1 MTGPPPPPPGTPL
14 QLWVAAER
22 LPQLLAV
29 FPQASLDP
37 PIAAPASLMQTSW
50 TREDALVEL
59 LRGRLE
65 GLGPVT
71 AKGLAIS
78 AGLPTADIDATLLK
92 LEGEGFV
99 LRGRFTPGGEETEWC
114 PRRLLARIH
123 SYTLNRLRQEIEP
136 VSSAD
141 FVRFLLSWQK
151 VTPDQQMEGPQSLLA
166 LIEQLEGF
174 EAPAAAWE
182 GEIFP
187 SRLLE
192 YNPSWLDALCLSGE
206 VVWARLTPGVASKN
220 GGEKAR
226 GSGPVRSTPI
236 ALLRRKDF
244 ALWNSAFP
252 RPSLEDLSFS
262 TTTQVVFDYLKTRGA
277 SFFNDIVE
285 GAKLLRSQ
293 VEESLAE
300 LVAQGLVVSDSF
312 TGLRALLTPS
322 HRKTNAAARRKHRQ
336 PVYDMATAGRWSIL
350 ERRNGIAD
358 VSSANAKRAPAE
370 QPSGRAFAPAA
381 VTVDPESVEK
391 IARIFLK
398 RYGVVFKRLLEREG
412 VTIPWRLLLRTYHRL
427 EARGEIRGGRFV
439 AGISGEQF
447 ALPEAVG
454 LVRSIRRA
462 PALETMISVSAADP
476 LNLVGIIT
484 PGGRITA
491 HASNRVLYRDGTA
504 VAVLEAGETRFLVEL
519 SRAAEWKAKAALL
532 RKATLPVLRTY
543 LRRPA

>member
-1 MTGPPPPPPGTPL
+1 M
-14 QLWVAAER
+14 
-22 LPQLLAV
+22 
-29 FPQASLDP
+29 
-37 PIAAPASLMQTSW
+37 
-50 TREDALVEL
+50 
-59 LRGRLE
+59 
-65 GLGPVT
+65 
-71 AKGLAIS
+71 
-78 AGLPTADIDATLLK
+78 GLPTSDIDATLLK
-92 LEGEGFV
+92 LEAEGFV
-99 LRGRFTPGGEETEWC
+99 LRGRFTPGIDETEWC
-114 PRRLLARIH
+114 ARRLLARIH

-141 FVRFLLSWQK
+141 FMRFLLSWQK
-151 VTPDQQMEGPQSLLA
+151 VAPDQQMEGPQSLLA

-187 SRLLE
+187 ARLLE
-192 YNPSWLDALCLSGE
+192 YNPAWLDALCLSGE
-206 VVWARLTPGVASKN
+206 VVWARLTPATPSKN
-220 GGEKAR
+220 GQEKAR

-244 ALWNSAFP
+244 ALWNAAFP
-252 RPSLEDLSFS
+252 SPVVEELTFS
-262 TTTQVVFDYLKTRGA
+262 TTTEVVYEYLKTRGA
-277 SFFNDIVE
+277 SFFNDIVD

-312 TGLRALLTPS
+312 TGLRALLMPS
-322 HRKTNAAARRKHRQ
+322 HRKTHAAARRKQRQ

-350 ERRNGIAD
+350 QRGSAGAD
-358 VSSANAKRAPAE
+358 VASAPPSRNIPASSPAI
-370 QPSGRAFAPAA
+370 
-381 VTVDPESVEK
+381 DPESAEK
-391 IARIFLK
+391 IARILLK
-398 RYGVVFKRLLEREG
+398 RYGVVFKRLLERED
-412 VTIPWRLLLRTYHRL
+412 VSIPWRVLLRIYHRL

-484 PGGRITA
+484 PGGRISA
-491 HASNRVLYRDGTA
+491 HTSNRILYRDGEP
-504 VAVLEAGETRFLVEL
+504 VAVLESGDTRFLVEL
-519 SRAAEWKAKAALL
+519 SRAMEWKAKAALL
-532 RKATLPVLRTY
+532 RKATPPVLRTY

>member
-1 MTGPPPPPPGTPL
+1 LTP
-14 QLWVAAER
+14 
-22 LPQLLAV
+22 
-29 FPQASLDP
+29 
-37 PIAAPASLMQTSW
+37 
-50 TREDALVEL
+50 
-59 LRGRLE
+59 
-65 GLGPVT
+65 
-71 AKGLAIS
+71 AIS
-78 AGLPTADIDATLLK
+78 A
-92 LEGEGFV
+92 
-99 LRGRFTPGGEETEWC
+99 
-114 PRRLLARIH
+114 
-123 SYTLNRLRQEIEP
+123 
-136 VSSAD
+136 
-141 FVRFLLSWQK
+141 
-151 VTPDQQMEGPQSLLA
+151 
-166 LIEQLEGF
+166 
-174 EAPAAAWE
+174 
-182 GEIFP
+182 
-187 SRLLE
+187 
-192 YNPSWLDALCLSGE
+192 
-206 VVWARLTPGVASKN
+206 KN
-220 GGEKAR
+220 GAERPR

-244 ALWNSAFP
+244 ALWNSVFP
-252 RPSLEDLSFS
+252 RPTVTELTFS
-262 TTTQVVFDYLKTRGA
+262 TTTQVVYDYLQARGA
-277 SFFNDIVE
+277 SFFNDIVD

-350 ERRNGIAD
+350 ERG
-358 VSSANAKRAPAE
+358 
-370 QPSGRAFAPAA
+370 SGDA
-381 VTVDPESVEK
+381 VDPEVAEK
-391 IARIFLK
+391 LARIFLK

-412 VTIPWRLLLRTYHRL
+412 VTIPWRVLLRTYHRL

-462 PALETMISVSAADP
+462 PAVETMISVSAADP

-491 HASNRVLYRDGTA
+491 HASNRVLYRDGAA
-504 VAVLEAGETRFLVEL
+504 VAVLEAGKTRFLVEL

-532 RKATLPVLRTY
+532 RKATPPVLRTY

>member
-1 MTGPPPPPPGTPL
+1 
-14 QLWVAAER
+14 
-22 LPQLLAV
+22 
-29 FPQASLDP
+29 
-37 PIAAPASLMQTSW
+37 
-50 TREDALVEL
+50 
-59 LRGRLE
+59 
-65 GLGPVT
+65 
-71 AKGLAIS
+71 
-78 AGLPTADIDATLLK
+78 
-92 LEGEGFV
+92 
-99 LRGRFTPGGEETEWC
+99 
-114 PRRLLARIH
+114 
-123 SYTLNRLRQEIEP
+123 LNRLRQEIEP

-141 FVRFLLSWQK
+141 FIRFLLSWQK
-151 VTPDQQMEGPQSLLA
+151 VAPDQQVEGPLSLLA

-182 GEIFP
+182 GEILP

-192 YNPSWLDALCLSGE
+192 YNPGWLDALCLSGE
-206 VVWARLTPGVASKN
+206 VVWARLTPGSSSKN
-220 GGEKAR
+220 GDKVR

-252 RPSLEDLSFS
+252 RPSVEDLTFT
-262 TTTQVVFDYLKTRGA
+262 TTTQAVYDHLRARGA

-285 GAKLLRSQ
+285 SSKLLRSQ
-293 VEESLAE
+293 VEEALAE

-322 HRKTNAAARRKHRQ
+322 HRKTNAAARRKQRQ

-350 ERRNGIAD
+350 ERGSDGVIE
-358 VSSANAKRAPAE
+358 PE
-370 QPSGRAFAPAA
+370 AA
-381 VTVDPESVEK
+381 EK

-412 VTIPWRLLLRTYHRL
+412 VTIPWRVLLRIYHRL

-462 PALETMISVSAADP
+462 PAVEAMISVSAADP

-491 HASNRVLYRDGTA
+491 HTSNRVLYRDGVA
-504 VAVLEAGETRFLVEL
+504 VAVLEAGDTRFLVEL
-519 SRAAEWKAKAALL
+519 SRASEWKAKAALL
-532 RKATLPVLRTY
+532 RKATPPVLRSY